1 MFLQQ
6 EAGAKVRHKD
16 TKKMLSSARRRRL
29 ELTTM
34 RCLCEKKKTHG
45 DIQDKLDVAD
55 MNSTAAC
62 VRSIQLAD
70 ADSMIIV
77 NKIIL
82 HMKKSLT

>member
-1 MFLQQ
+1 MCYL
-6 EAGAKVRHKD
+6 R
-16 TKKMLSSARRRRL
+16 KKNQKNHR
-29 ELTTM
+29 
-34 RCLCEKKKTHG
+34 

-62 VRSIQLAD
+62 VRSIQLANV
-70 ADSMIIV
+70 DSMIIV